1 MKNKYKIVF
10 FYTLSS
16 LLLTYV
22 ILGGGNISPT
32 SDNWLLKG
40 DSASSLVAWKYFF
53 NDIWRFPIGLNPNYG
68 SSQGS
73 SIIYSGSFPILSIF
87 FKLIKNLLPDNFHFY
102 SIWIFLCFSFQMLFS
117 YLIIKKFT
125 KDDVYALIGSIF
137 FVTAPIFIKTVGIHI
152 SLFGQW
158 LVLFSL
164 YIQSTANNNNKRIY
178 WIFIILLSSG
188 IHFYFT
194 MMSYLMYSIFR
205 FDELIK
211 NKNFFNFVKELLI
224 PILFL
229 LPLMYIL
236 GYFSVSIQNVLAYG
250 FDHYKSNLLSLF
262 NPVGT
267 NLNGTVKWSL
277 ILPEIPITHNRNE
290 SFGYLGLA
298 GIVIFFFLIIFLLK
312 NIKKINFTKYR
323 TVILIFVIFFI
334 IALSNKIE
342 LGDKI
347 LFEIPLNKYL
357 YGFVSILRVP
367 GRFLWVCYYLILIY
381 GIIIIYKSFNK
392 KTSIFFLSILV
403 VLQIADIFIGLKEY
417 VNGKS
422 FNNEKIVLDDP
433 IWEKLEKN
441 YEVIS
446 STQVKSVPA
455 DFYHLLGFLK
465 KAPIK
470 SEVAYLGRV
479 NRQKLADLR
488 YSNNNNFYSK
498 NLPDNKFYIINNPG
512 HLNHLKI
519 LLKNENVGFVLRN
532 KIWLLL
538 PNQKSL
544 MNENDK
550 NELNKAKISTIF
562 KNKKIIF
569 KNSNFINK
577 VGIFGLGWS
586 YNVAEQSLWSD
597 GKRSSIIFKPEKN
610 IDEFKLIFDA
620 EAYIKPKNKVQ
631 EIDIF
636 VNGIFEKRTIFN
648 ENLKRNKSLSI
659 DIKNLNQDF
668 VLVEFYILNPK
679 SPFDILE
686 SVDARKKSLK
696 IHSLILSED

>member
-1 MKNKYKIVF
+1 MKNKYKISF
-10 FYTLSS
+10 FYILSS

-22 ILGGGNISPT
+22 ILGKNNISPT
-32 SDNWLLKG
+32 SDNWMLQG
-40 DSASSLVAWKYFF
+40 DIASNLVAWKYFF
-53 NDIWRFPIGLNPNYG
+53 NDIWRFPFGLNPNYG
-68 SSQGS
+68 LGQGS
-73 SIIYSGSFPILSIF
+73 SIVFSGPAPLLSIF
-87 FKLIKNLLPDNFHFY
+87 FKLIKNFLPNNFHFF

-277 ILPEIPITHNRNE
+277 ILPEIPITHSRNE

>member
-1 MKNKYKIVF
+1 MKNKYKIAF

-22 ILGGGNISPT
+22 ILGKSNISPI
-32 SDNWLLKG
+32 SDNWLLQG
-40 DSASSLVAWKYFF
+40 DVASNLVAWKYFF

-68 SSQGS
+68 LSQGS
-73 SIIYSGSFPILSIF
+73 SIIYSGPTPLISIF
-87 FKLIKNLLPDNFHFY
+87 FKLIKEFLPNNFHFF
-102 SIWIFLCFSFQMLFS
+102 SIWIFFCFLFQSLFS

-137 FVTAPIFIKTVGIHI
+137 FITAPIFIKTVGIHI

-158 LVLFSL
+158 LILVSL
-164 YIQSTANNNNKRIY
+164 YIQSTTNNNKKRIY
-178 WIFIILLSSG
+178 WILIILLSSG

-194 MMSYLMYSIFR
+194 IMSYLMYSIFR

-236 GYFSVSIQNVLAYG
+236 GFFSVSLQNVLAYG

-267 NLNGTVKWSL
+267 NLDGIVKWSW
-277 ILPEIPITHNRNE
+277 ILPEIPINHNHDE

-298 GIVIFFFLIIFLLK
+298 GIILFFSLIIILLK
-312 NIKKINFTKYR
+312 NIKKIDFNKYR
-323 TVILIFVIFFI
+323 AVILIFLIFFI

-342 LGDKI
+342 FADRI

-357 YGFVSILRVP
+357 YGFVSLFRAP
-367 GRFLWVCYYLILIY
+367 GRFLWVCNYLILIY

-392 KTSIFFLSILV
+392 RTSILFLSTLIII
-403 VLQIADIFIGLKEY
+403 QIADISVGLKEY
-417 VNGKS
+417 IGGKS
-422 FNNEKIVLDDP
+422 FNNEKIILDDP
-433 IWEKLEKN
+433 IWKKLEKN
-441 YEVIS
+441 YDIVS
-446 STQVKSVPA
+446 STQIKSVPI
-455 DFYHLLGFLK
+455 DFYHLLGFLR

-470 SEVAYLGRV
+470 SEIAYLGRV
-479 NRQKLADLR
+479 NRQKLANLR
-488 YSNNNNFYSK
+488 YLNNDNFYSK
-498 NLPDNKFYIINNPG
+498 NLPNNKFYIINNPG

-519 LLKNENVGFVLRN
+519 LFKNKNVGFVLRN
-532 KIWLLL
+532 KIWLML
-538 PNQKSL
+538 PNHKSL

-550 NELNKAKISTIF
+550 EEFNKVKISTIT

-569 KNSNFINK
+569 KDLSLINE
-577 VGIFGLGWS
+577 VAIFGLGWT
-586 YNVAEQSLWSD
+586 YDYIEQSLWSD
-597 GKRSSIIFKPEKN
+597 GERSSIIFKSEENVNK
-610 IDEFKLIFDA
+610 FKIIFDA
-620 EAYIKPKNKVQ
+620 EAYIRPKNRNQ
-631 EIDIF
+631 ELKIF
-636 VNGIFEKRTIFN
+636 VNGIFEKKFIFN
-648 ENLKRNKSLSI
+648 ENLKRNRYLTI
-659 DIKNLNQDF
+659 DIEELKQDY
-668 VLVEFYILNPK
+668 VLIEFYPINPK

-686 SVDARKKSLK
+686 SVDARKRGIK
-696 IHSLILSED
+696 IHSLTLSEE